1 MDDACHGR
9 QEHNKRFLDCDGV
22 VRLIVAKGCKVYGE
36 LELRTTKVYDDRNLA
51 TVVHAGAATV
61 RMTIRFRSSFKAGVS
76 CWIVDHG
83 TL

>member
-9 QEHNKRFLDCDGV
+9 QEHDERFLDCDGV
-22 VRLIVAKGCKVYGE
+22 VCLIAAKGCKVYGE
-36 LELRTTKVYDDRNLA
+36 LELRTTKVYDDRDLT
-51 TVVHAGAATV
+51 TVVHTGAAAV
-61 RMTIRFRSSFKAGVS
+61 RMTILFRSSNTAGFN